1 MNGLALY
8 TQSVGIGVMV
18 VFIMITVLFCFLLA
32 TLYVF
37 AKKTER
43 KARLKKAGRRIAIT
57 GSLLLLVLAFKYQA
71 DARARTNAHVSG
83 QSISTPDGGLYLAT
97 YAYLGREEVLLRLY
111 RRNDMALI
119 AERTYT
125 ELDEVGLVWNTDKL
139 IYDTSAFDGHGYI
152 DLPPTLLDRILAQ
165 FP

>member
-1 MNGLALY
+1 
-8 TQSVGIGVMV
+8 
-18 VFIMITVLFCFLLA
+18 MIIVSFCFLLV
-32 TLYVF
+32 TRYVF
-37 AKKTER
+37 SRKTER
-43 KARLKKAGRRIAIT
+43 KARLEKAGRRIAIV
-57 GSLLLLVLAFKYQA
+57 GSLFLLLVLALKYQA
-71 DARARTNAHVSG
+71 DARARTNAPVSG

-139 IYDTSAFDGHGYI
+139 IYDTSAFDGHGLY
-152 DLPPTLLDRILAQ
+152 RLAASAFGSNPCPIPLARGQ
-165 FP
+165 DASTFGD